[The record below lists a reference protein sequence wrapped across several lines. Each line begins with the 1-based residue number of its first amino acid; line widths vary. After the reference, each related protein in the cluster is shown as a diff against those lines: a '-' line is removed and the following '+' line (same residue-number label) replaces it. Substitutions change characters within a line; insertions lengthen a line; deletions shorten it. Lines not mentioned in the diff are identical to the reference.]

1 MAGLLDAYLF
11 MGNSNA
17 LGMAYLE
24 AQFFTA
30 YIDRIIATKGL
41 GHWHAM
47 LENEF
52 GGMNEVL
59 FNLYDVTLDPE
70 HLRCG
75 L

>member
-11 MGNSNA
+11 AGNMRA
-17 LGMAYLE
+17 LAMTTME
-24 AQFFTA
+24 ARFFTS
-30 YIDRIIATKGL
+30 YIDRIIATRGL

-59 FNLYDVTLDPE
+59 FNLYDATQDPE
-70 HLRCG
+70 HLR
-75 L
+75 